1 MISAYYFRAHM
12 YTLVP
17 RQVREDLQWMR
28 DHGTSAV
35 ILGILEQDFD
45 AACEN
50 IEFVCNEA
58 SRIGMQVFA
67 TPSRWGNL
75 VAGCPKVPSILCST
89 HHDCWARRA
98 DGSPLMNFL
107 GPIASIHHPRTFDA
121 FLKMSTTLFT
131 RWNISGMIWDEPKAL
146 EDPDHSEAA
155 RQALPGAD
163 LDNPGVYLAAQRDF
177 FSRINTLAKELRSDL
192 RIGMFLFGHFAG
204 QPQME
209 ILAGTQGLDD
219 FGLDGRPWFRKDG
232 GTSDSA
238 GKTPDKFLLDQGEI
252 FMRVARAHQRH
263 PLALIENH
271 ALSRADNELMDRR
284 LDAVLAQGWE
294 HLIYYYYPRSCE
306 DADESM
312 AILGRHLLRNLSK
325 SASS

>member
-1 MISAYYFRAHM
+1 MH
-12 YTLVP
+12 
-17 RQVREDLQWMR
+17 

-58 SRIGMQVFA
+58 SQIGMQVFA

-89 HHDCWARRA
+89 HHDCWSRRE

-107 GPIASIHHPRTFDA
+107 GPIASVHHPRTYDTFVEMIS
-121 FLKMSTTLFT
+121 LLLT
-131 RWNISGMIWDEPKAL
+131 RWDISGLIWDEPKAL
-146 EDPDHSEAA
+146 EYPDHSTAA
-155 RQALPGAD
+155 REALPEAD
-163 LDNPGVYLAAQRDF
+163 LNSPMIYLTAQRDF
-177 FSRINTLAKELRSDL
+177 FACINAVAKELREDL
-192 RIGMFLFGHFAG
+192 RTGMFLFGHLAG

-219 FGLDGRPWFRKDG
+219 FGLDGRPWFQSDG
-232 GTSDSA
+232 GSSDSV
-238 GKTPDKFLLDQGEI
+238 GETPGKFLLDQGDSFI
-252 FMRVARAHQRH
+252 RAAQAHHRH

-271 ALSRADNELMDRR
+271 ALTRADNKLMDHR
-284 LDAVLAQGWE
+284 LPAVLAQGWE

-306 DADESM
+306 DVDETMSV
-312 AILGRHLLRNLSK
+312 LGKHLVHNLSK
-325 SASS
+325 KAGRSQ